1 MDSWAKEE
9 LKYADLGD
17 RRRNRRGVKIVS
29 DLAAHPHASIPEACG
44 NWAATQGCYDLW
56 GNPRVKA
63 SEIRAAHQSSTLERI
78 KNQPIVLAI
87 QDTTEFNFTHHPSKK
102 GMGYLDS
109 SKSRGLKVHSTFCVS
124 SAGIPL
130 GLLNQEVWA
139 RDIQELGKKHDR
151 HRRATLDKESQRW
164 ITALQ
169 ATDSVVPPDPIVI
182 TVADAEA
189 DIYDLFSTPR
199 NANSELLIRGHHNRC
214 VRSSD
219 DDSAEVERL
228 SDVIRRCTPIGQK
241 TLEQESYGKTRP
253 KTGSV
258 DFKNDFCRNSTA

>member
-17 RRRNRRGVKIVS
+17 RRRNRRLVKIVS

-87 QDTTEFNFTHHPSKK
+87 QDTTEFNFTHHPNKK

-124 SAGIPL
+124 SAGMPL

-139 RDIQELGKKHDR
+139 RDIHELGK
-151 HRRATLDKESQRW
+151 TS
-164 ITALQ
+164 
-169 ATDSVVPPDPIVI
+169 P
-182 TVADAEA
+182 
-189 DIYDLFSTPR
+189 TPTSHPR
-199 NANSELLIRGHHNRC
+199 
-214 VRSSD
+214 
-219 DDSAEVERL
+219 
-228 SDVIRRCTPIGQK
+228 
-241 TLEQESYGKTRP
+241 
-253 KTGSV
+253 
-258 DFKNDFCRNSTA
+258 